1 MIMMG
6 LKCISVSRR
15 GNTKETKVKLF
26 TNGNAGKKKVKKKRM
41 FVGGNGFRAQKV
53 EAKGKKMLVELGEI
67 EENEV
72 KLSGNGNLRWQKRGC
87 IQKEL

>member
-15 GNTKETKVKLF
+15 GNTKEKKVKLF

-41 FVGGNGFRAQKV
+41 FVGGNGFRA
-53 EAKGKKMLVELGEI
+53 
-67 EENEV
+67 
-72 KLSGNGNLRWQKRGC
+72 
-87 IQKEL
+87 